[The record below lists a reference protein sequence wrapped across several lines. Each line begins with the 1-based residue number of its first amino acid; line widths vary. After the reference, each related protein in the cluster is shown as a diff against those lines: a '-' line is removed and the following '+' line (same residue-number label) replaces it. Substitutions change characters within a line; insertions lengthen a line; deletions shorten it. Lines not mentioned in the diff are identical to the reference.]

1 MASNISDFLA
11 SELIDHFLRNS
22 AYSPAATVYVGL
34 FTSAVGD
41 DWTGTECSG
50 GDYSREVIAFDASG
64 GTRVTQNTSL
74 ITFTEAS
81 ASWGTVGWV
90 GIKDA
95 DTVGNGLAWGAVD
108 TAKVIDTGDTA
119 KIAAAALTFTFTATP

>member
-1 MASNISDFLA
+1 MASNIADFLA
-11 SELIDHFLRNS
+11 NELIDHFLRNS

-41 DWTGTECSG
+41 DWAGTECSG
-50 GDYSREVIAFDASG
+50 GDYGRKAIAFDAAA
-64 GTRVTQNTSL
+64 TRHTHNTSL

-81 ASWGTVGWV
+81 ASWGEVGWV
-90 GIKDA
+90 GLLDA
-95 DTVGNGLAWGAVD
+95 DTAGNGLAWGSVD

-119 KIAAAALTFTFTATP
+119 KIAAAALTFTFTPTP

>member
-1 MASNISDFLA
+1 MASNIADYLA
-11 SELIDHFLRNS
+11 NELIDHFLRNS
-22 AYSPAATVYVGL
+22 AYSPAATIYVGL

-50 GDYSREVIAFDASG
+50 GDYARKSIAFDAAA
-64 GTRVTQNTSL
+64 TRHTHNSAL

-90 GIKDA
+90 GLL
-95 DTVGNGLAWGAVD
+95 DTDTAGNGLAWGAVD

-119 KIAAAALTFTFTATP
+119 KIAAAALTFTFTPTP